1 MKNLNLNY
9 EGFEEYLVERE
20 DRPMTNLR
28 FEEEPGVQYVF
39 RFENNYG
46 ASIVKHLGSYGYDED
61 LWELGVLRFGKYDE
75 LCIEHFENHGYDEE
89 LEELL
94 DAMESY
100 EDDEDE
106 DDVYILTYDTP
117 ITEDVEGY
125 LTDEDVRNLLARIK
139 EL

>member
-1 MKNLNLNY
+1 MKDLNLNY

-20 DRPMTNLR
+20 DTSTRVCLR
-28 FEEEPGVQYVF
+28 KYPGVHYVF

-46 ASIVKHLGSYGYDED
+46 ASVVKHLGNYGYAAD
-61 LWELGVLRFGKYDE
+61 LWGLAVIRFGKYDE
-75 LCIEHFENHGYDEE
+75 LCVEYFENHDCDEE

-117 ITEDVEGY
+117 ITDDIVGY